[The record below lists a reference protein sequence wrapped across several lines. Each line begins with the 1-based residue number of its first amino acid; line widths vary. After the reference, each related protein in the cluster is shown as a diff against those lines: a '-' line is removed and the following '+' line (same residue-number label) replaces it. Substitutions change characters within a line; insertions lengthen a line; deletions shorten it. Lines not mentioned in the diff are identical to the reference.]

1 LDIFSLIEQ
10 NNKLM
15 SSAKKDKDK
24 ISTLT
29 SRINE
34 LEKEILSYES
44 SKSWKIT
51 KPLRILAGLLKGERK
66 NR

>member
-1 LDIFSLIEQ
+1 
-10 NNKLM
+10 M

-34 LEKEILSYES
+34 LENEIISYEN

-51 KPLRILAGLLKGERK
+51 KPLRILAALLKGERK